1 MSTGDVNYSLGMPG
15 GPVGPPMMSSPGMM
29 VMRRYSD
36 GYRTARFM
44 RGLGLALKI
53 IGAVLGALIAILLLV
68 GGANIESSYAYRGLP
83 GGLIQITGLI
93 YGIVVWFALFVIGS
107 RVSAE
112 GQILM
117 AVLDSAVHTS
127 PFITHEQRAQA
138 MSIM

>member
-1 MSTGDVNYSLGMPG
+1 
-15 GPVGPPMMSSPGMM
+15 
-29 VMRRYSD
+29 
-36 GYRTARFM
+36 M

-53 IGAVLGALIAILLLV
+53 IGAVLGALIAILFLV
-68 GGANIESSYAYRGLP
+68 GGASAETYRVP
-83 GGLIQITGLI
+83 GGLIQILGLV
-93 YGIVVWFALFVIGS
+93 YGIVVWFALFVVGS

>member
-15 GPVGPPMMSSPGMM
+15 GPVGPPMMSAPGMM

-44 RGLGLALKI
+44 RGLGLTLKI
-53 IGAVLGALIAILLLV
+53 IGAVLGALIAIIFLIA
-68 GGANIESSYAYRGLP
+68 GANAESSYGYRMP
-83 GGLIQITGLI
+83 GGLVQILGLI
-93 YGIVVWFALFVIGS
+93 YGIFVWFALFVVGS